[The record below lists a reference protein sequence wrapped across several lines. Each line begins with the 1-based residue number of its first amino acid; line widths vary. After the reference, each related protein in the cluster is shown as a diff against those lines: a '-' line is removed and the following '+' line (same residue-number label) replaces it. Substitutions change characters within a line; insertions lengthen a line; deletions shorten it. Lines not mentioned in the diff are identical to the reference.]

1 MTTITLYRD
10 TTRDA
15 TCVEPADLD
24 AFDGAWTDYMHR
36 VEKAAES
43 AGIYVQIGARSAGAS
58 YTVDDG
64 TKDVHTLMQNI
75 ENAHDLMQG
84 IEFWT

>member
-1 MTTITLYRD
+1 MTNITLYRD

-24 AFDGAWTDYMHR
+24 AFDGAWTDYVTR
-36 VEKAAES
+36 VKSAAETENGFQVRI
-43 AGIYVQIGARSAGAS
+43 AQRSAGVS
-58 YTVDDG
+58 YSVDDG
-64 TKDVHTLMQNI
+64 NED
-75 ENAHDLMQG
+75 AHDLMQG

>member
-15 TCVEPADLD
+15 TCVEPADLEL
-24 AFDGAWTDYMHR
+24 FDGAWPDYMHR

-58 YTVDDG
+58 YTVDDYNE
-64 TKDVHTLMQNI
+64 DAHALMQS
-75 ENAHDLMQG
+75 